1 VKLIVCE
8 ECEAEFKIAHSMDE
22 HHYQI
27 TSCPFCGETVND
39 PEYIHEVSWD
49 EDD

>member
-1 VKLIVCE
+1 
-8 ECEAEFKIAHSMDE
+8 MDE

-39 PEYIHEVSWD
+39 PEFIDEVEWD
-49 EDD
+49 EDE